1 MNLPDAPEP
10 ASLKPFTPL
19 TPHAA
24 LPEAEHLL
32 FTYGTLMLTTG
43 IPEVDAV
50 LKDAGTSLGRGWIHG
65 RLFDLG
71 EYPGAVVAVPETPP
85 SPGAGAMDAGAGA
98 AESAAEAEGLESG
111 GLDED
116 APKIWGR
123 LLHLKDAAGFYAVI
137 DRYEG
142 FDAAD
147 LAGSEFVRG
156 RTRVFL
162 PERDGGIGCQVY
174 WYNLP
179 TQGRVEIPS
188 GDYLAHWHA
197 RGRPAQGRIV
207 S

>member
-1 MNLPDAPEP
+1 MNLPDPTDPTPLA
-10 ASLKPFTPL
+10 PL

-24 LPEAEHLL
+24 LPEPELLL

-43 IPEVDAV
+43 IPDVDAV
-50 LKDAGTSLGRGWIHG
+50 LRDAGTSLGRGWIRG

-71 EYPGAVVAVPETPP
+71 QYPGAIAAVPETHPA
-85 SPGAGAMDAGAGA
+85 PGAEAKAAGTGASDPA
-98 AESAAEAEGLESG
+98 SEAERAESG
-111 GLDED
+111 GADEN
-116 APKIWGR
+116 APRIWGR

-147 LAGSEFVRG
+147 LSGSEFVRA
-156 RTRVFL
+156 RTRVYL
-162 PERDGGIGCQVY
+162 PGMEEGILSQVY

-179 TQGRVEIPS
+179 VLGRPEIAS
-188 GDYLAHWHA
+188 GDYLAYWKS
-197 RGRPAQGRIV
+197 RGRPAQGRIE